1 MAYAAGRRR
10 ARRSTVA
17 DEREDRGS
25 DHDPGRDLDAAEQP
39 QRRGTR
45 YRESRMPARQLDH
58 SAPDWWALG
67 LGLRF
72 ASALLGAARQVG
84 VGGAT
89 LDLRF
94 RRHIS
99 YRCIARTARH
109 TKIPGITPA

>member
-17 DEREDRGS
+17 DEREHRGA

-45 YRESRMPARQLDH
+45 YRESRMPARQLDR
-58 SAPDWWALG
+58 SAADWRALG
-67 LGLRF
+67 HGRGF
-72 ASALLGAARQVG
+72 AGALLGATRQVG
-84 VGGAT
+84 VGRAT
-89 LDLRF
+89 LGLRF

-99 YRCIARTARH
+99 Y
-109 TKIPGITPA
+109 